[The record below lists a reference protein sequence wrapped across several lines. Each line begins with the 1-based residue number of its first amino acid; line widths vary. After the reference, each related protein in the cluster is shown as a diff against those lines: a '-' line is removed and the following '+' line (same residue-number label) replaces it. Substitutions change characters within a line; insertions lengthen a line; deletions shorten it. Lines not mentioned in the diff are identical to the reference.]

1 MFSKQQKIRYLESHH
16 LLRERIYHLSSEVII
31 YNSLV
36 YFRATQKWKVITYLL
51 REIIL

>member
-36 YFRATQKWKVITYLL
+36 YFRTKKKESHHLSS
-51 REIIL
+51 EIIL